1 MTVLFTQPSLKPTKA
16 KTIEKAKMD
25 VHQCVKD
32 FRRTCKD
39 EKNVFPVATGFC
51 DKIQQLVKM
60 VSEEIGCYQRV
71 LNIYWVT

>member
-1 MTVLFTQPSLKPTKA
+1 MTVLFMQPSLKPTEA
-16 KTIEKAKMD
+16 KTTEKAEMD

-39 EKNVFPVATGFC
+39 EKNLSSVATGFC

-60 VSEEIGCYQRV
+60 V
-71 LNIYWVT
+71 